1 MAHNEK
7 FQDFKTDEQELNQIL
22 SKYDLDEQ
30 LEQIF
35 NQIDARF
42 NSLEVKYQSLTN
54 TRKFLKEK

>member
-7 FQDFKTDEQELNQIL
+7 FQNFKTDEQELNQIL